1 MSIVAHDLS
10 FAYNGRS
17 ILNRMNLEIR
27 PGELVAILGPNGV
40 GKTTLLKCLNGMH
53 RANGGTI
60 MVEDRNLLRM
70 RPTEIATRIGY
81 VAQQSE
87 PAPLTVF
94 DAVLMGRKPH
104 IRWQPAN
111 RDLKIVES
119 AIRLLHLG
127 ELALRRIDRLS
138 GGELQKVC
146 IARAL
151 VQEPRFL
158 LLDEPTSALDLKNQV
173 EIMQL
178 LRSVVDEH
186 GIGGAMTMHDLNRA
200 MRYADKV
207 VMMKEGQVHSHGR
220 TSDISA
226 ETIAEVYGLAVEI
239 HTVRGYP
246 MVVPMEDGN
255 RPQAA
260 TR

>member
-1 MSIVAHDLS
+1 MSIVAQSLCFS
-10 FAYNGRS
+10 YNGKA
-17 ILNRMNLEIR
+17 ILKEMALEIG

-40 GKTTLLKCLNGMH
+40 GKTTLLKCLNIMH
-53 RANGGTI
+53 RPTGGAI
-60 MVEDRNLLRM
+60 MVEGRDALRM
-70 RPTEIATRIGY
+70 RPAEIAMCIGY

-87 PAPLTVF
+87 PARLTVF

-104 IRWQPAN
+104 IRWRPVA

-119 AIRLLHLG
+119 AIRRLHLE
-127 ELALRRIDRLS
+127 ELALRRIDQLS

-173 EIMQL
+173 EIMRL

-186 GIGGAMTMHDLNRA
+186 DIGGAMTMHDLNRA
-200 MRYADKV
+200 MRYADSV
-207 VMMKEGQVHSHGR
+207 VMMKDGKVYAHCKTTEVSAR
-220 TSDISA
+220 TI
-226 ETIAEVYGLAVEI
+226 EEVYGLAVEI
-239 HTVRGYP
+239 HRIHGYP
-246 MVVPMEDGN
+246 MVVPLESGEV
-255 RPQAA
+255 AA
-260 TR
+260 VPS